1 MKSTQGGRKLAAC
14 FAISP
19 IFGLSLLCAAQTG
32 KVESIGPLTDSAV
45 PRAVLETLEAKGY
58 RLTLDEPAPACE
70 LWIRKSVPAQPKKDK
85 DIEGL
90 AYPQLAE
97 STLVGVIRFSQPAAD
112 FRGQR
117 IPAGFYTLRYEL
129 IPDDGNHL
137 GVAPNRDFLLLVPA
151 TSDADPKAQFKFKEL
166 VALSREATGT
176 KHPGPLSL
184 AQADG
189 TVTAAAVS
197 KDDQDHWI
205 FSAPVKLASGDEIP
219 MALVVRGRAQQ

>member
-1 MKSTQGGRKLAAC
+1 MKSTQGGRKIAAC

-19 IFGLSLLCAAQTG
+19 IFVLSLLCAAQTG
-32 KVESIGPLTDSAV
+32 KVESIGPLTDSSV

-70 LWIRKSVPAQPKKDK
+70 LWIRKSVPAQPKKD
-85 DIEGL
+85 IEGL

-117 IPAGFYTLRYEL
+117 IRAGFYTLRYEL
-129 IPDDGNHL
+129 IPNDGNHL

-151 TSDADPKAQFKFKEL
+151 ASDADPKAQFKFEEL

-189 TVTAAAVS
+189 MVTAAAVS
-197 KDDQDHWI
+197 KDEQDHWI
-205 FSAPVKLASGDEIP
+205 FSVPVKLESGDEIP
-219 MALVVRGRAQQ
+219 MALVVKGRAQE

>member
-1 MKSTQGGRKLAAC
+1 MKSTQGGRKIPAW

-19 IFGLSLLCAAQTG
+19 IFLLSLLCAAQTG
-32 KVESIGPLTDSAV
+32 KVESIGPLTDSSVPGAV
-45 PRAVLETLEAKGY
+45 RQTLDAKGY
-58 RLTLDEPAPACE
+58 RLTLDEPEPACE
-70 LWIRKSVPAQPKKDK
+70 LWIRKSVPALPKK

-117 IPAGFYTLRYEL
+117 IRAGFYTLRYEL
-129 IPDDGNHL
+129 IPNDGNHL

-151 TSDADPKAQFKFKEL
+151 ASDSDPKAKFKFEEL

-189 TVTAAAVS
+189 MVTAAAVS

-205 FSAPVKLASGDEIP
+205 FSVPVKLASGDEIP
-219 MALVVRGRAQQ
+219 IALVVRGRAQQ

>member
-1 MKSTQGGRKLAAC
+1 MKSTPGGRKIASC
-14 FAISP
+14 FAIGP
-19 IFGLSLLCAAQTG
+19 LFVLSLVCAAQAG
-32 KVESIGPLTDSAV
+32 KVESMGPLTDSAV
-45 PRAVLETLEAKGY
+45 PAAVRQTLEAKGY

-70 LWIRKSVPAQPKKDK
+70 LWIRKSVPAQAKK

-129 IPDDGNHL
+129 IPNDGNHL

-151 TSDADPKAQFKFKEL
+151 ASDADPKAQFKFEEL

-189 TVTAAAVS
+189 MVTAAVVS

-219 MALVVRGRAQQ
+219 IALVVRGTAQQ

>member
-1 MKSTQGGRKLAAC
+1 MKSMQGGRELAAC

-19 IFGLSLLCAAQTG
+19 IFVLSLLCAAQTG
-32 KVESIGPLTDSAV
+32 KVESIGPLTDSSV

-70 LWIRKSVPAQPKKDK
+70 LWIRRSVPAQPKKDK

-151 TSDADPKAQFKFKEL
+151 ASDADPKAQFKFNEL

-189 TVTAAAVS
+189 IVTAATVS

-205 FSAPVKLASGDEIP
+205 FSAPVKLASGDVIP

>member
-1 MKSTQGGRKLAAC
+1 MKSTQGERKLAAC

-19 IFGLSLLCAAQTG
+19 IFVLSLLCAAQTG
-32 KVESIGPLTDSAV
+32 KVESIGPLTDSSV

-70 LWIRKSVPAQPKKDK
+70 LWIRKSVPAQPKKD
-85 DIEGL
+85 IEGL

-117 IPAGFYTLRYEL
+117 IRAGFYTLRYEL
-129 IPDDGNHL
+129 IPNDGNHL

-151 TSDADPKAQFKFKEL
+151 ASDADPKAQFKFEEL

-189 TVTAAAVS
+189 MVTAAAVS

-205 FSAPVKLASGDEIP
+205 FSAPVKLESGDEIP
-219 MALVVRGRAQQ
+219 MALVVKGSAHQ

>member
-1 MKSTQGGRKLAAC
+1 MKSTQGGRKVAAC
-14 FAISP
+14 FVIGAV
-19 IFGLSLLCAAQTG
+19 FVLSLLCAAQTG
-32 KVESIGPLTDSAV
+32 KVESLGPLTDGSVSA
-45 PRAVLETLEAKGY
+45 AVRQTLDAKGY

-70 LWIRKSVPAQPKKDK
+70 LWIRKSVPAQPKK

-117 IPAGFYTLRYEL
+117 IRAGFYTLRYEL
-129 IPDDGNHL
+129 IPNDGNHL

-151 TSDADPKAQFKFKEL
+151 ASDSDPKAKFKFEEL

-189 TVTAAAVS
+189 MVTAAAVS

-205 FSAPVKLASGDEIP
+205 FSVPVKLASGDEIP
-219 MALVVRGRAQQ
+219 IALVVRGRAQQ

>member
-1 MKSTQGGRKLAAC
+1 MKSTQGERKLAAC

-19 IFGLSLLCAAQTG
+19 IFVLSLLCAAQTG
-32 KVESIGPLTDSAV
+32 KVESIGPLTDGSV
-45 PRAVLETLEAKGY
+45 PRAVLEILEAKGY

-70 LWIRKSVPAQPKKDK
+70 LWIRKSVPAQPKK

-117 IPAGFYTLRYEL
+117 IRAGFYTLRYEL
-129 IPDDGNHL
+129 IPNDGNHL

-151 TSDADPKAQFKFKEL
+151 ASDADPKAQFKFEEL

-189 TVTAAAVS
+189 MVTAAAVS

-205 FSAPVKLASGDEIP
+205 FSVPVKLEPGDEIP
-219 MALVVRGRAQQ
+219 MALVVKGRAQE

>member
-1 MKSTQGGRKLAAC
+1 MKSTQGGRRIAAC

-19 IFGLSLLCAAQTG
+19 IFVLSLLCAAQTG
-32 KVESIGPLTDSAV
+32 KIESIGPLTDSSVPGAV
-45 PRAVLETLEAKGY
+45 RQTLDAKGY
-58 RLTLDEPAPACE
+58 RITLDEPVPACE
-70 LWIRKSVPAQPKKDK
+70 LWIRQGVPALPNK

-97 STLVGVIRFSQPAAD
+97 STLVGVIHFSQPAAD

-117 IPAGFYTLRYEL
+117 IRAGFYTLRYEL
-129 IPDDGNHL
+129 IPNDGNHL

-151 TSDADPKAQFKFKEL
+151 ASDADPKAQFKFEEL

-184 AQADG
+184 AQANG
-189 TVTAAAVS
+189 MVTAAAIS

-219 MALVVRGRAQQ
+219 MALVVKGRAQQ

>member
-1 MKSTQGGRKLAAC
+1 MKSTQGERKLAAC

-19 IFGLSLLCAAQTG
+19 IFVLSLLCVAQTG
-32 KVESIGPLTDSAV
+32 KVESIGPLTDSSV

-70 LWIRKSVPAQPKKDK
+70 LWIRKSVPAQPKKD
-85 DIEGL
+85 IEGL

-117 IPAGFYTLRYEL
+117 IRAGFYTLRYEL
-129 IPDDGNHL
+129 IPNDGNHL

-151 TSDADPKAQFKFKEL
+151 ASDADPKAQFKFEEL

-184 AQADG
+184 AQSDG
-189 TVTAAAVS
+189 RVTAAAVS

-205 FSAPVKLASGDEIP
+205 FSVPVKLEPGDEIP
-219 MALVVRGRAQQ
+219 MALVVKGRAQE

>member
-1 MKSTQGGRKLAAC
+1 MKSTQGGRTIALC

-19 IFGLSLLCAAQTG
+19 IFVLSLLSAAQTG
-32 KVESIGPLTDSAV
+32 KVESIGPLTDSSVPAAV
-45 PRAVLETLEAKGY
+45 RQTLDAKGY
-58 RLTLDEPAPACE
+58 RLILDEPAPACE
-70 LWIRKSVPAQPKKDK
+70 LWIRKSVPALPKK

-129 IPDDGNHL
+129 IPNDGNHL

-151 TSDADPKAQFKFKEL
+151 ASDADPKAQFKFEEL

-205 FSAPVKLASGDEIP
+205 FSAPVQLASGDEIP
-219 MALVVRGRAQQ
+219 IALVVKGRAQQ

>member
-1 MKSTQGGRKLAAC
+1 MKSTQGERKLAAC

-19 IFGLSLLCAAQTG
+19 IFVLSLLCAAQTG
-32 KVESIGPLTDSAV
+32 KVESIGPLTDSSV

-70 LWIRKSVPAQPKKDK
+70 LWIRKSVPAQPKKD
-85 DIEGL
+85 IEGL

-117 IPAGFYTLRYEL
+117 IRAGFYTLRYEL
-129 IPDDGNHL
+129 IPNDGNHL

-151 TSDADPKAQFKFKEL
+151 ASDADPKAQFKFEEL

-189 TVTAAAVS
+189 MVTAAAVS

-205 FSAPVKLASGDEIP
+205 FSVPVKLESGDGIP
-219 MALVVRGRAQQ
+219 MALVVKGRAQE